1 MIKNLIFDFGD
12 VFLDLD
18 KEGAMKNALNLFEI
32 DALSDE
38 MVAINCLYEQGLIS
52 TSEFIDFYFNY
63 FSKLSREDVIEVW
76 NYVLKEFPQHKLE
89 FLQKLS
95 KENNYKLILLSNTN
109 ELHIDWVKENVS
121 FYENFK
127 SCFDKFYLSHEIN
140 LRKPDKEIYE
150 FVLKENNLKAEES
163 LFIDDT
169 KENTDSAKQLGIH
182 TWNIDETTQDIV
194 NMFTIKK
201 ELF

>member
-18 KEGAMKNALNLFEI
+18 KPGAMQNALNLFEI

-38 MVAINCLYEQGLIS
+38 MTAINCLYEQGLIS
-52 TSEFIDFYFNY
+52 TDEFVDFYFNY
-63 FSKLSREDVIEVW
+63 FPKISREDVVDVW
-76 NYVLKEFPQHKLE
+76 NYVLKEFPKHKLE

-109 ELHIDWVKENVS
+109 ELHIDWVKEHVS
-121 FYENFK
+121 FYEEFK
-127 SCFDKFYLSHEIN
+127 NCFDKFYLSHEIN

-150 FVLKENNLKAEES
+150 FVLKENNLTAKES

-182 TWNIDETTQDIV
+182 IWNIDETTEDIV
-194 NMFTIKK
+194 NLFTIKK

>member
-32 DALSDE
+32 NALSDE
-38 MVAINCLYEQGLIS
+38 MIAINCLYEQGLIS
-52 TSEFIDFYFNY
+52 TSEFVDFYFNY
-63 FSKLSREDVIEVW
+63 FPKISREDVIDVW
-76 NYVLKEFPQHKLE
+76 NYVLKEFPKHKLE
-89 FLQKLS
+89 FLQQLS

-109 ELHIDWVKENVS
+109 ELHIDWVKQNVS
-121 FYENFK
+121 FYEEFK
-127 SCFDKFYLSHEIN
+127 NCFDKFYLSHEIQ

-150 FVLKENNLKAEES
+150 FVLDENNIVANES

-169 KENTDSAKQLGIH
+169 KANTDSAKQLGIH
-182 TWNIDETTQDIV
+182 TWNIDETTEDIV
-194 NMFTIKK
+194 NLFTIKK
-201 ELF
+201 DLF

>member
-18 KEGAMKNALNLFEI
+18 KPGAMQNALDLFQI

-52 TSEFIDFYFNY
+52 TPEFVDFYFNY
-63 FSKLSREDVIEVW
+63 FPQITRQNVVDIW
-76 NYVLKEFPQHKLE
+76 NYVLKEFPKHKLV
-89 FLQKLS
+89 FLQQLS
-95 KENNYKLILLSNTN
+95 KANNYKLILLSNTN
-109 ELHIDWVKENVS
+109 ELHIDWVKQNVS
-121 FYENFK
+121 FYEEFK
-127 SCFDKFYLSHEIN
+127 SYFHKFYLSHEIN
-140 LRKPDKEIYE
+140 LRKPDNEIYE
-150 FVLKENNLKAEES
+150 FVLQKNNLIAEES

-182 TWNIDETTQDIV
+182 TWNIDETTEDIV
-194 NMFTIKK
+194 NLFTIKK

>member
-18 KEGAMKNALNLFEI
+18 KEGAMQNALNLFRI

-38 MVAINCLYEQGLIS
+38 MIAINCLYEQGLIS
-52 TSEFIDFYFNY
+52 TSEFVDFYFNY
-63 FSKLSREDVIEVW
+63 FPHISRQDVIGIW
-76 NYVLKEFPQHKLE
+76 NYVLKEFPKHKLD
-89 FLQKLS
+89 FLQQLS

-109 ELHIDWVKENVS
+109 ELHIDWVIKNVP
-121 FYENFK
+121 FYEEFK
-127 SCFDKFYLSHEIN
+127 GYFDEFYLSHEIN

-150 FVLKENNLKAEES
+150 FVLQENNLKAEES

-169 KENTDSAKQLGIH
+169 KENTDSAKELGIH
-182 TWNIDETTQDIV
+182 TWNIDETKEDIV
-194 NMFTIKK
+194 NLFTIKK